1 MSLRSLITTRPWVVS
16 MISVFCGSAPAGNP
30 WAATGATGETAKLT
44 SKKQTAIKR
53 DIATPLRFAL
63 LVSYVH
69 LKSDLEPVRHN
80 GGHKGRHV
88 ASHAGNLPHQSG
100 ADGTHRWRRRQE
112 HGQHVG
118 RHRGVHPGELHL
130 VVEVGAIAQAADH
143 ESGADPASSRN
154 RKIVEGDAGELA
166 TRRANH
172 DAAGLLQHCDALIGR
187 KQRRLAGMH
196 P

>member
-130 VVEVGAIAQAADH
+130 VVEVGAIAQATTPQVSSSIAMRSSA
-143 ESGADPASSRN
+143 ENSGALPGCTPTAITS
-154 RKIVEGDAGELA
+154 
-166 TRRANH
+166 RRASR
-172 DAAGLLQHCDALIGR
+172 AAWRTTSTWPLVTGSNEPG
-187 KQRRLAGMH
+187 
-196 P
+196 